1 MANLMTMPKLGL
13 TMVEGKIGKWLKEE
27 GDFVHLEEP
36 LLDVETEKIA
46 SRVNATFEGVL
57 LKILV
62 DAGEKQVVKGAICII
77 GEAGEDISELLG
89 ATKPKENETSAAI
102 VKVEKTP
109 VNVSTEFLAS
119 PIAKRLA
126 KENGL
131 QLDEIMGTGPGGR
144 IVEKDV
150 LSRKMEP
157 KSSPTAKRI
166 AQSMGVDLSGIEK
179 RGRIMKSDV
188 VASAQSH
195 GFEGVETTEEMST
208 MRSVISERMTSS
220 WLTSPAVTYD
230 IKIDATQLK
239 VFKEQI
245 CLQFKVTYT
254 DLMALVVSRVLLDH
268 PHLNCTIDEN
278 QLIKRNFVNLGVA
291 VALDEGLMVPVI
303 RFANNMSLKALSRN
317 IRDLSYKAKNFMLD
331 SEDLQGG
338 TFTITNLGMYQ
349 VDSFSPIINQPQVAI
364 LGITAIKDTLVPIAG
379 EIAIRPMMNLC
390 LTADHRAVDGAI
402 AAQFLAQLKEALEN
416 PALML
421 L

>member
-1 MANLMTMPKLGL
+1 MANVMTMPKLGL

-27 GDFVHLEEP
+27 GDYVSLDEP

-46 SRVNATFEGVL
+46 NSVNATFEGVL

-62 DAGEKQVVKGAICII
+62 EAGEKQVVKGPICII
-77 GEAGEDISELLG
+77 GEAGEDFSGLLD
-89 ATKPKENETSAAI
+89 ATETKDNETI
-102 VKVEKTP
+102 TTKVKVEKASI
-109 VNVSTEFLAS
+109 NVSSEILAS
-119 PIAKRLA
+119 PIAKRIA
-126 KENGL
+126 KEKNL
-131 QLDEIMGTGPGGR
+131 NLDQITGTGPGGR

-150 LSRKMEP
+150 LSIKMNP
-157 KSSPTAKRI
+157 KASPTAKKI
-166 AQSMGVDLSGIEK
+166 AQNLGLNLSDIEK
-179 RGRIMKSDV
+179 KGRIMKSDV

-208 MRSVISERMTSS
+208 MRTVIAERMTSS

-245 CLQFKVTYT
+245 SLKFKVTYT
-254 DLMALVVSRVLLDH
+254 DLIALVVSRVLMDH
-268 PHLNCTIDEN
+268 PNLNCTIDEN
-278 QLIKRNFVNLGVA
+278 QLIMRNFVNLGVA
-291 VALDEGLMVPVI
+291 VALDEGLVVPVI
-303 RFANNMSLKALSRN
+303 RFANNMNLKALSRN
-317 IRDLSYKAKNFMLD
+317 IKDMSYKAKNFMLE

-349 VDSFSPIINQPQVAI
+349 VDSFSPIINQPEVAI
-364 LGITAIKDTLVPIAG
+364 LGITAIKDTLVPISG
-379 EIAIRPMMNLC
+379 EIVIRPMMNLC
-390 LTADHRAVDGAI
+390 LTADHRAVDGAV
-402 AAQFLAQLKEALEN
+402 AAQFLAHLKEALEN

>member
-62 DAGEKQVVKGAICII
+62 EAGEKQVVKGGICII

-89 ATKPKENETSAAI
+89 ETKPQEKESSAAK
-102 VKVEKTP
+102 VKVEKTQ
-109 VNVSTEFLAS
+109 VNISTEILAS

-131 QLDEIMGTGPGGR
+131 RLDEIMGTGPGGR

-157 KSSPTAKRI
+157 KSSPMAKRI
-166 AQSMGVDLSGIEK
+166 AQSMGVDLSGIE
-179 RGRIMKSDV
+179 RSGRIMKSDV
-188 VASAQSH
+188 VASSQSH

-208 MRSVISERMTSS
+208 MRSVIAERMTSS

-245 CLQFKVTYT
+245 SLQFKVTYT

-291 VALDEGLMVPVI
+291 VALDEGLVVPVI

-317 IRDLSYKAKNFMLD
+317 IRDMSYKAKNFMLESD
-331 SEDLQGG
+331 DLQGG

-390 LTADHRAVDGAI
+390 LTADHRAVDGAV

>member
-27 GDFVHLEEP
+27 GDFIHLDEP

-46 SRVNATFEGVL
+46 NRVNATFEGVL

-62 DAGEKQVVKGAICII
+62 EAGEKQVVKGGICII
-77 GEAGEDISELLG
+77 GEAGEDISSLIGSAVPNE
-89 ATKPKENETSAAI
+89 KEVSVLEVKGEIKSAKLSSET
-102 VKVEKTP
+102 
-109 VNVSTEFLAS
+109 LAS

-126 KENGL
+126 REKGL
-131 QLDEIMGTGPGGR
+131 RLDEIIGTGPGGR

-150 LSRKMEP
+150 LAEKVEP
-157 KSSPTAKRI
+157 KSSPTAKKI
-166 AQSMGVDLSGIEK
+166 AQSMGVDLIGIEK
-179 RGRIMKSDV
+179 SGRIMKTDV
-188 VASAQSH
+188 ITSARSH

-208 MRSVISERMTSS
+208 MRNVIAERMTSS

-230 IKIDATQLK
+230 MKIDATQLK

-245 CLQFKVTYT
+245 SLQFKVTYT
-254 DLMALVVSRVLLDH
+254 DLIALMVSRVLMDH
-268 PHLNCTIDEN
+268 PQLNCTIDEN

-291 VALDEGLMVPVI
+291 VALDEGLVVPVI
-303 RFANNMSLKALSRN
+303 RFANNMNLKALSRS
-317 IRDLSYKAKNFMLD
+317 IKDMSYKAKNFMLE

-349 VDSFSPIINQPQVAI
+349 VDSFSPIINQPEVAI
-364 LGITAIKDTLVPIAG
+364 LGITAIKDTLVPVSG

-390 LTADHRAVDGAI
+390 LTADHRAVDGAV

>member
-27 GDFVHLEEP
+27 GDFIHLEEP

-46 SRVNATFEGVL
+46 NRVNATFEGFL

-62 DAGEKQVVKGAICII
+62 EAGEKQVVKGPICII
-77 GEAGEDISELLG
+77 GELGEDYSGLLDTTD
-89 ATKPKENETSAAI
+89 TKEKETTTTK
-102 VKVEKTP
+102 VKVEKTSIG
-109 VNVSTEFLAS
+109 VSSEILAS

-126 KENGL
+126 REKKLNL
-131 QLDEIMGTGPGGR
+131 NQIIGTGPGGR

-150 LSRKMEP
+150 LSSNFDSKA
-157 KSSPTAKRI
+157 SPTAKKI
-166 AQSMGVDLSGIEK
+166 AQNLGLDLRNIEK
-179 RGRIMKSDV
+179 NGRIMKSDV
-188 VASAQSH
+188 VASAQAL
-195 GFEGVETTEEMST
+195 GFEAVETTEEMST
-208 MRSVISERMTSS
+208 MRNVIAERMTSS

-245 CLQFKVTYT
+245 SLQFKVTYT
-254 DLMALVVSRVLLDH
+254 DLIALVVSRVLLDH
-268 PHLNCTIDEN
+268 PNLNSTIDEN

-291 VALDEGLMVPVI
+291 VALDEGLVVPVI

-317 IRDLSYKAKNFMLD
+317 IRDMSYKAKNFMLE

-349 VDSFSPIINQPQVAI
+349 VDSFSPIINQPEVAI
-364 LGITAIKDTLVPIAG
+364 LGITAIKDTLVPISG
-379 EIAIRPMMNLC
+379 EIVIRPMMNLC
-390 LTADHRAVDGAI
+390 LTADHRAVDGAV